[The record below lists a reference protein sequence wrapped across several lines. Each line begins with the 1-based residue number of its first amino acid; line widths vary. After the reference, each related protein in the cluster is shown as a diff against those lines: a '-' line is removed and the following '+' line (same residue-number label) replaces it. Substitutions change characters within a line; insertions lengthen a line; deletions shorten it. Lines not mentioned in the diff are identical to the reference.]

1 MNGSPKSIVN
11 GTDSSNQASLHL
23 IKSNQQNLTQ
33 KGDRMNVITEVVYSN
48 EDKVTS
54 AYFTSN
60 EQYMEWRENYPEYE
74 VLEILDDFVDEW
86 CLFQN
91 NE

>member
-1 MNGSPKSIVN
+1 
-11 GTDSSNQASLHL
+11 
-23 IKSNQQNLTQ
+23 
-33 KGDRMNVITEVVYSN
+33 MNVITEVVYSN
-48 EDKVTS
+48 EDKVAS
-54 AYFTSN
+54 AYFTSD